1 MGDVRDP
8 RTLADLSLVD
18 LAGINQC
25 LGESWRQVHRD
36 RSLPL
41 RAPRA
46 RISGPPT
53 ECECLSFGDGGQT
66 NTAKFSSSRS
76 RDELP
81 CGPGAHGRISQF
93 SPRLRGRPST
103 SMRPVCARLGTIFW
117 MNASH
122 PWLSSVAKIVCHR
135 SEERVMPRMTTAVRL
150 VSVLTGFLLT
160 VSRVGATD
168 IPISIESL
176 ATDHY
181 VGVLPTLPTG
191 TVVFGGVTFDLPST
205 RPLWTSN
212 GAFSIPPDL
221 IATQTVSAAGVQAV
235 HLLLN
240 TGNTY
245 ASQMSVGQQIGSVI
259 LDFST
264 GDASVTPLLVGVN
277 IRDAA
282 PGTTAQ
288 PVIGTITDPN
298 VQQVW
303 SG

>member
-1 MGDVRDP
+1 
-8 RTLADLSLVD
+8 
-18 LAGINQC
+18 
-25 LGESWRQVHRD
+25 
-36 RSLPL
+36 
-41 RAPRA
+41 
-46 RISGPPT
+46 
-53 ECECLSFGDGGQT
+53 
-66 NTAKFSSSRS
+66 
-76 RDELP
+76 
-81 CGPGAHGRISQF
+81 
-93 SPRLRGRPST
+93 
-103 SMRPVCARLGTIFW
+103 
-117 MNASH
+117 
-122 PWLSSVAKIVCHR
+122 
-135 SEERVMPRMTTAVRL
+135 MTTAVRL

-303 SG
+303 SGLNNNGILEVIDMLTIPVTNSSTLTQIILDDQSIALIGQTNPALSLKGMTITEVPEPEAFWFVLCGLSFVGCLVRSKQCR